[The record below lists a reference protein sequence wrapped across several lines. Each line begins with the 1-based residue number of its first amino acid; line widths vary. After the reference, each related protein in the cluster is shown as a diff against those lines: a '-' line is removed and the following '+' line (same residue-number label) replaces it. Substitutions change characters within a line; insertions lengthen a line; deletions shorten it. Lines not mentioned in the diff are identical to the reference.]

1 MVVGIKDTAKLIGII
16 IISFCAVLVCTMFM
30 NYYIDVKGVRGEIIS
45 EQAMIFYEAQ
55 VSTAKVVCGVSGGCL
70 LVTSVIMLM
79 FYIRHYIDTHKKE
92 LGILK
97 ALGYSNRKIAGNFW
111 VFGSSILIGT
121 ALGFAGAFC
130 IMPTLY
136 RVQNKDKL
144 LPEMAVQF
152 HPILLVYLVVVPT
165 AVFALLAIG
174 YAWYRLKI
182 PVMSLLR
189 NSMPGLPETG
199 KRRKKGVSKRSKD
212 RRNDD
217 GKNGC
222 RQSGDRQSGDNRGS
236 GLFLDDLR
244 KNTLRDKKVLA
255 FFILFASF
263 CFSSM
268 TQMSFS
274 MKDLSSVMMGV
285 MIMLIG
291 LVLAGTTLFLAITT
305 VINGNTK
312 TIAMMRVFGY
322 SQREC
327 CRAILGGYRPVS
339 YVGFAVG
346 TVYQYVLLRIMVD
359 VVFRD
364 MEGMPAYEFDLPAM
378 LVSLGVF
385 ILVYEAVMYAY
396 SERIKR
402 ISVKEIMLE

>member
-16 IISFCAVLVCTMFM
+16 IISFCAVLVCAMFM
-30 NYYIDVKGVRGEIIS
+30 NYYIDVKGVRGEIMS
-45 EQAMIFYEAQ
+45 EHAIIFYEAQ
-55 VSTAKVVCGVSGGCL
+55 VSTAKVVCGVCGGCL
-70 LVTSVIMLM
+70 LITSVIMLM

-97 ALGYSNRKIAGNFW
+97 ALGYSNWKIAGNFW
-111 VFGSSILIGT
+111 VFGSSVLIGT

-130 IMPTLY
+130 IMPALY

-144 LPEMAVQF
+144 LPDMAVGF
-152 HPILLVYLVVVPT
+152 HPSLLLYLVVAPA
-165 AVFALLAIG
+165 AVFSFLAVC
-174 YAWYRLKI
+174 YAWHRLKM

-189 NSMPGLPETG
+189 NSMPGFPEIG
-199 KRRKKGVSKRSKD
+199 KRRKNGGSKRSNESMKSS
-212 RRNDD
+212 DD
-217 GKNGC
+217 
-222 RQSGDRQSGDNRGS
+222 QSR

-285 MIMLIG
+285 MMMLIG
-291 LVLAGTTLFLAITT
+291 LVLACTTLFLAITT

-339 YVGFAVG
+339 YVGFVVG

-359 VVFRD
+359 VVFKD
-364 MEGMPAYEFDLPAM
+364 MEGMPVYKFDLPVM
-378 LVSLGVF
+378 LISLGVF
-385 ILVYEAVMYAY
+385 ILVYEVVMYVY
-396 SERIKR
+396 SERIKK

>member
-55 VSTAKVVCGVSGGCL
+55 VSTAKVVCGVCGGCL
-70 LVTSVIMLM
+70 LTTSVIMLM

-130 IMPTLY
+130 IMPAFY
-136 RVQNKDKL
+136 RVQNKEKL
-144 LPEMAVQF
+144 LPEMAVGF
-152 HPILLVYLVVVPT
+152 HSSLLLYLVVVPT

-174 YAWYRLKI
+174 YAWYKLKM

-189 NSMPGLPETG
+189 NSLPGLHETG
-199 KRRKKGVSKRSKD
+199 KRRKKGVSKRSED
-212 RRNDD
+212 GQNDD
-217 GKNGC
+217 GK
-222 RQSGDRQSGDNRGS
+222 SGGRQSGDNRGG

-274 MKDLSSVMMGV
+274 MKELSSVMMGV
-285 MIMLIG
+285 MMMLIG
-291 LVLAGTTLFLAITT
+291 LVLASTTLFLAITT

-364 MEGMPAYEFDLPAM
+364 MEGMPAYEFDFPAM
-378 LVSLGVF
+378 LVSLAVF

-396 SERIKR
+396 SERIKK

>member
-1 MVVGIKDTAKLIGII
+1 MRLDGEKMVVGIKDTAKLIGII

-30 NYYIDVKGVRGEIIS
+30 NYYIDVTGIREEIAS

-55 VSTAKVVCGVSGGCL
+55 VSTAKVVCWCSGGSL
-70 LVTSVIMLM
+70 LLTSVIMLM

-121 ALGFAGAFC
+121 ALGFAGSFC
-130 IMPTLY
+130 IMPAFY
-136 RVQNKDKL
+136 RMQNKEKL
-144 LPEMAVQF
+144 LPEMPVRF
-152 HPILLVYLVVVPT
+152 HPELLVYLVAVPT
-165 AVFALLAIG
+165 AVFAVLAVC
-174 YAWYRLKI
+174 YAWYRLRM

-189 NSMPGLPETG
+189 NSVSDPSGTKRHENG
-199 KRRKKGVSKRSKD
+199 KHG
-212 RRNDD
+212 D
-217 GKNGC
+217 GP
-222 RQSGDRQSGDNRGS
+222 
-236 GLFLDDLR
+236 FLEDLR
-244 KNTLRDKKVLA
+244 RNTLRDRKVLA

-263 CFSSM
+263 CFSAM

-274 MKDLSSVMMGV
+274 MKDLASVMMGV

-291 LVLAGTTLFLAITT
+291 IVLACTTLFLAITT

-327 CRAILGGYRPVS
+327 CRAILGGYRSVS
-339 YVGFAVG
+339 YVGFGIG
-346 TVYQYVLLRIMVD
+346 TVYQYALLRIMVD
-359 VVFRD
+359 IVFRD
-364 MEGMPAYEFDLPAM
+364 MEGVPVYKFDFPVM
-378 LVSLGVF
+378 LVSLAVF
-385 ILVYEAVMYAY
+385 ILVYEGVMYAY
-396 SERIKR
+396 SERIRK
-402 ISVKEIMLE
+402 ISVKEIMME

>member
-16 IISFCAVLVCTMFM
+16 MISFCAVLVCTMFM
-30 NYYIDVKGVRGEIIS
+30 NYYIDVTGIRGEIVS
-45 EQAMIFYEAQ
+45 EQSMIFYEAQ
-55 VSTAKVVCGVSGGCL
+55 VSTAKVVCGCSGGSL

-111 VFGSSILIGT
+111 VFGSGILIGT

-130 IMPTLY
+130 IMPAFY
-136 RVQNKDKL
+136 RVQNKEKL
-144 LPEMAVQF
+144 LPEMAVRF
-152 HPILLVYLVVVPT
+152 HPMLLVYLVMVP
-165 AVFALLAIG
+165 AVIFALLAVC
-174 YAWYRLKI
+174 YAWYRLKM

-189 NSMPGLPETG
+189 NSEPAPSKRGKQG
-199 KRRKKGVSKRSKD
+199 KR
-212 RRNDD
+212 DD
-217 GKNGC
+217 GP
-222 RQSGDRQSGDNRGS
+222 
-236 GLFLDDLR
+236 FLEDLR
-244 KNTLRDKKVLA
+244 RNTLRDRKVLA

-263 CFSSM
+263 CFSAM

-274 MKDLSSVMMGV
+274 MKDLASVMMGI

-291 LVLAGTTLFLAITT
+291 VVLACTTLFLAITT
-305 VINGNTK
+305 VINSNTK

-327 CRAILGGYRPVS
+327 CGAILGGYRPVS
-339 YVGFAVG
+339 YIGFGIG
-346 TVYQYVLLRIMVD
+346 TVYQYALLRIMVD

-364 MEGMPAYEFDLPAM
+364 MEGVPVYKFDFPVM
-378 LVSLGVF
+378 LVSLVVF

-396 SERIKR
+396 SERIKK
-402 ISVKEIMLE
+402 ISVKEIMME

>member
-1 MVVGIKDTAKLIGII
+1 MVVGIKDTAKLVGII
-16 IISFCAVLVCTMFM
+16 IISLCAVLVCTMFM
-30 NYYIDVKGVRGEIIS
+30 NYYIDVAGVRGEILA
-45 EQAMIFYEAQ
+45 EQAMILYEAQ
-55 VSTAKVVCGVSGGCL
+55 VSNAKVVCGVCGGCL
-70 LVTSVIMLM
+70 LITSIIMLM

-97 ALGYSNRKIAGNFW
+97 ALGYSNREIAGNFW
-111 VFGSSILIGT
+111 VFGSSVLIGT

-130 IMPTLY
+130 IMPAFY

-152 HPILLVYLVVVPT
+152 HPMLLVYLVAVPT
-165 AVFALLAIG
+165 AVFALLAVC
-174 YAWYRLKI
+174 YAWHRLKM
-182 PVMSLLR
+182 PVLSLLR

-199 KRRKKGVSKRSKD
+199 KRRKKG
-212 RRNDD
+212 D
-217 GKNGC
+217 G
-222 RQSGDRQSGDNRGS
+222 RQSGGRQKDVRQSDGGQGGGQTAGQQSSR
-236 GLFLDDLR
+236 LFLDDLR
-244 KNTLRDKKVLA
+244 KNTLRDKKVLV

-285 MIMLIG
+285 MMMLIG
-291 LVLAGTTLFLAITT
+291 LVLACTTLFLAVTT

-346 TVYQYVLLRIMVD
+346 TAYQYALLRIMVD
-359 VVFRD
+359 IVFRD
-364 MEGMPAYEFDLPAM
+364 MESMPVYKFDLPAM
-378 LVSLGVF
+378 LISLGAF

-396 SERIKR
+396 SRRIKK
-402 ISVKEIMLE
+402 ISIKEIMLE

>member
-55 VSTAKVVCGVSGGCL
+55 VSTAKVVCGVCGGCL
-70 LVTSVIMLM
+70 LTTSVIMLL

-111 VFGSSILIGT
+111 VFGSSVLIGT

-144 LPEMAVQF
+144 LPEMSVQF
-152 HPILLVYLVVVPT
+152 HPMLLVYLVVVPT

-212 RRNDD
+212 RQNGD
-217 GKNGC
+217 GKNGGI
-222 RQSGDRQSGDNRGS
+222 SGDRQSGDNRDRE
-236 GLFLDDLR
+236 LFLDDLR

-291 LVLAGTTLFLAITT
+291 LVLACTTLFLAITT

-322 SQREC
+322 SQKEC

-364 MEGMPAYEFDLPAM
+364 MEGMPAYEFDFPAM
-378 LVSLGVF
+378 LVSLAVF

-396 SERIKR
+396 SERIKK